1 MEKLQKR
8 IVVKLQVEGT
18 HSWSD
23 CDIDEVNFLRQ
34 THRHLFYIR
43 VEKEVKH
50 NNRDIEII
58 KLKHDIVD
66 FFYFNYY
73 QKNVRTHCFKDL
85 SCEDIAEILLK
96 NFDLNL
102 VEVLEDNE
110 NGAIVRL

>member
-1 MEKLQKR
+1 MEELQKR

-18 HSWSD
+18 HNWSD
-23 CDIDEVNFLRQ
+23 CDIDEVDFLRH

-58 KLKHDIVD
+58 KLKHDIKEFLD
-66 FFYFNYY
+66 FYY
-73 QKNVRTHCFKDL
+73 YKQNVRTHCFGDY
-85 SCEDIAEILLK
+85 SCEDIAEIILK
-96 NFDLNL
+96 RFDLNL

-110 NGAIVRL
+110 NGAIVRV